1 MEAATGSTDS
11 GFSAVPANSS
21 TRDALREACL
31 DLLIQLGHPVHHGM
45 LAGIVRAN
53 ADLSPRKGQV
63 LYVLGKL
70 LAEGLVER
78 IRAGVYRACLTAG
91 RDEQR

>member
-1 MEAATGSTDS
+1 
-11 GFSAVPANSS
+11 
-21 TRDALREACL
+21 
-31 DLLIQLGHPVHHGM
+31 M

-53 ADLSPRKGQV
+53 AGLSPRRGQV

-78 IRAGVYRACLTAG
+78 IRAGVYRACLAAG

>member
-1 MEAATGSTDS
+1 MRGRRDDS
-11 GFSAVPANSS
+11 
-21 TRDALREACL
+21 DALREACL
-31 DLLIQLGHPVHHGM
+31 RLLVELGHPVHHGM

-53 ADLSPRKGQV
+53 AGLSPRRGQV

-78 IRAGVYRACLTAG
+78 MRAGVYRSSRAAV
-91 RDEQR
+91 RDDER

>member
-1 MEAATGSTDS
+1 MRSSPRTRRRDS
-11 GFSAVPANSS
+11 
-21 TRDALREACL
+21 DALREACL
-31 DLLIQLGHPVHHGM
+31 HLLVQLGHPVHHAM

-53 ADLSPRKGQV
+53 AGLSPRRGQV

-78 IRAGVYRACLTAG
+78 IRAGVYRSSRAAV
-91 RDEQR
+91 RDEER